1 MDSPTRDNWV
11 TQLRKGTLSLAVLA
25 ALDEER
31 RHGYALVQRLEEAL
45 GSGVAEGTIYPLL
58 NRLSQDGLVHS
69 TLEPSPKGP
78 ARKYY
83 ELTPEGRATLVW
95 LRSRWD
101 ELTDGLN
108 SLMAEDDG

>member
-1 MDSPTRDNWV
+1 MDNPSRDNWV
-11 TQLRKGTLSLAVLA
+11 TQLRKGTLALAVLA
-25 ALDEER
+25 ALAEER
-31 RHGYALVQRLEEAL
+31 RYGYALIRRLEEVV
-45 GSGVAEGTIYPLL
+45 GSGVGEGTVYPLL
-58 NRLSQDGLVHS
+58 NRLSQDGLVTS

-83 ELTPEGRATLVW
+83 ELTPEGHATLGW

>member
-1 MDSPTRDNWV
+1 MASPSRDNWV
-11 TQLRKGTLSLAVLA
+11 TQLRKGTLALAVLA
-25 ALDEER
+25 ALAEER
-31 RHGYALVQRLEEAL
+31 RYGYALVRRLEEVM
-45 GSGVAEGTIYPLL
+45 GGGVGEGTVYPLL
-58 NRLSQDGLVHS
+58 NRLSQDGLVRS

-83 ELTPEGRATLVW
+83 ELTPEGHATLAW

-108 SLMAEDDG
+108 SLMADDDG